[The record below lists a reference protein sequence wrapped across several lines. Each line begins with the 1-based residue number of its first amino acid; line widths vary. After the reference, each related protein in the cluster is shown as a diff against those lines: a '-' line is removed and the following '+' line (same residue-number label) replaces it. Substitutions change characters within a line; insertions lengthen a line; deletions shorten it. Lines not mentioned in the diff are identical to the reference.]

1 MNHLLDIDGRQA
13 LEAALLLD
21 PLLAFDFDG
30 TLAPIVD
37 HPPDAKVSTAVA
49 QCLAQI
55 ACFCPVAIITGRSVR
70 DVEHR
75 LGFSPQFIVGN
86 HGAQFTSEQSLDDD
100 ALDEARERL
109 FRHAGDLAA
118 AGVTLEDKGLS
129 IALHYRHANDR
140 LEAAR
145 RIDDMLRGVGPGVRR
160 FGGKH
165 VVNVVPA
172 GAPDKADALHHIVGK
187 TGCGSVVFVGD
198 DVNDEP
204 VYRKA
209 APHWVTVR
217 IGRDDEAT
225 QARYFLDRQDEIAP
239 MLRTVLAILLRR
251 G

>member
-1 MNHLLDIDGRQA
+1 LL
-13 LEAALLLD
+13 ED

-37 HPPDAKVSTAVA
+37 HPPDARVAKAVSE
-49 QCLAQI
+49 CLAQL
-55 ACFCPVAIITGRSVR
+55 ACLCPVAVITGRTVR

-86 HGAQFTSEQSLDDD
+86 HGAQMTGEPFVESE
-100 ALDEARERL
+100 ALNEARERL
-109 FRHAGDLAA
+109 IRRADELAA
-118 AGVTLEDKGLS
+118 AGVSLEDKGLS
-129 IALHYRHANDR
+129 IALHYRHAGDR

-145 RIDDMLRGVGPGVRR
+145 RIDEMLRGVGPGVHH

-165 VVNVVPA
+165 VVNLVPA
-172 GAPDKADALHHIVGK
+172 GAPDKADALFSIVDK
-187 TGCGSVVFVGD
+187 TGCTSVVFVGD

-204 VYRKA
+204 VYQRA

-217 IGRDDEAT
+217 VGRDDHGT
-225 QARYFLDRQDEIAP
+225 RARYFLDGQNEIAP
-239 MLRTVLAILLRR
+239 MLRAMLAMLLRR